1 MGKNAAYA
9 AQYAEEAKE
18 QMRMYGI
25 PASVILAQAIL
36 ESSNGQSQLSR
47 ECNNHFGIKAT
58 ASWLKNGGEYGVYTD
73 DRPNEKFCK
82 YKSVGDSY
90 EHHSQF
96 LKQNKRYAQCFTLS
110 PDDYKGW
117 TKGIERAGY
126 ATGGGYAASLQRII
140 EANGLD
146 KYDSE
151 VMAEMR
157 AEGRSFGVENN
168 PRREMPAA
176 HVPQSAG
183 YSFPVEREEFLFI
196 TSPFGNRQDPM
207 DATKQQ
213 MHKGID
219 IKTNHEAVLATENGG
234 KVVAVYTDDR
244 PNEKFCKYKSVGDS
258 YEHHSQFLKQNKRY
272 AQCFTLSPDDYKGW
286 TKGIERAGY
295 ATGGGYAASLQRI
308 IEANGLDK
316 YDSEVMAEMRAEGR
330 SFGVENNPRREMPAA
345 HVPQSAGYSFP
356 VEREEFLFITSPFGN
371 RQDPMDATKQQ
382 MHKGIDIK
390 TNHEAVLAT
399 ENGGK
404 VVAVNHNANTA
415 GGKSVTVEYSRED
428 GSKVQCS
435 YLHLSDIAVKVG
447 DVVNASQ
454 KLGVSG
460 NTGTR
465 TTGEHLHFGVKSV
478 SADGSK
484 RDMDPAAY
492 LAEIGQKG
500 NIKLQALHN
509 GNDLL
514 AKYKSNAPQEQKVS
528 SEDWMKKILSSEDS
542 GVGISGTND
551 PILDMAM
558 TTFMSLMM
566 LAAQIDSND
575 EERQKGLISAMAANR
590 LVDLTSL
597 VPGMR
602 QCTITVGENGK
613 TVLHAES
620 GTVKIDRELT
630 SSEMNR
636 LSLILGNANLSEESK
651 RTKIAGMVTGIVA
664 TQQASQNF
672 EQGMEAESQQQNLQ
686 RK

>member
-234 KVVAVYTDDR
+234 KVVAV
-244 PNEKFCKYKSVGDS
+244 
-258 YEHHSQFLKQNKRY
+258 
-272 AQCFTLSPDDYKGW
+272 
-286 TKGIERAGY
+286 
-295 ATGGGYAASLQRI
+295 
-308 IEANGLDK
+308 
-316 YDSEVMAEMRAEGR
+316 
-330 SFGVENNPRREMPAA
+330 
-345 HVPQSAGYSFP
+345 
-356 VEREEFLFITSPFGN
+356 
-371 RQDPMDATKQQ
+371 
-382 MHKGIDIK
+382 
-390 TNHEAVLAT
+390 
-399 ENGGK
+399 
-404 VVAVNHNANTA
+404 NHNANTA

-428 GSKVQCS
+428 
-435 YLHLSDIAVKVG
+435 
-447 DVVNASQ
+447 
-454 KLGVSG
+454 
-460 NTGTR
+460 
-465 TTGEHLHFGVKSV
+465 GVKSV